1 MRATPAYQQLGGKR
15 TTASGGADSE
25 ARRASRLDAGD
36 HGRHRDHETDPVWS
50 TGRERA
56 FGVAGSIRGYRQAS
70 LAAGETRGANRL
82 ARHPKALGLPSDYRG
97 TAFALTSL
105 CIPKQCPRAG
115 VDGENLRHKAA
126 VVQNRQRGTTDAAGA
141 VPDARNNRLNA
152 ARTAKKIGERPL
164 PRRRRRL

>member
-1 MRATPAYQQLGGKR
+1 MRATPACQQLGGKR

-126 VVQNRQRGTTDAAGA
+126 VVQRHSALSNTGVAAA
-141 VPDARNNRLNA
+141 YSDARGKYMLFKSCS
-152 ARTAKKIGERPL
+152 TGGKIYGH
-164 PRRRRRL
+164 